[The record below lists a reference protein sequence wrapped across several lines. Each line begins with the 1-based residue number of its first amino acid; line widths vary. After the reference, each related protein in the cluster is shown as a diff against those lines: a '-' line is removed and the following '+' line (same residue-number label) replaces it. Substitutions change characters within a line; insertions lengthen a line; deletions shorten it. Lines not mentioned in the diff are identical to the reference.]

1 MLFVISQFIYKV
13 KIPVTASASIE
24 LRCLEQTKQNKTLF
38 LLFHFPS
45 FLKTKS
51 ILTLGDSKVNLMHSQ

>member
-1 MLFVISQFIYKV
+1 MLFVISQFIHKV
-13 KIPVTASASIE
+13 KISVTASASIE
-24 LRCLEQTKQNKTLF
+24 LRCSEQTKQNTILF

-51 ILTLGDSKVNLMHSQ
+51 ILILGDSKVNKMDSQ